1 MKSVRIRIRVHHN
14 IVSTADEGEICLIH
28 VRKNPDSAQVGNCE
42 GLRLTRLHY
51 LAGRDESL
59 DNFAADWSEHRDLRR
74 RRGLRQIGRIPDPEN
89 FHSLVGRI
97 QIGLSLVA
105 VRLGLLKVAL
115 GDGVVLIE
123 ILRTRIVLV
132 RETRGIGRLQICVQ
146 QLRIIRTAHFQHWLA
161 RFDPLSG
168 YGENAAHGPTNLSDH
183 RRRREGIVS
192 HRTCEPERAG

>member
-1 MKSVRIRIRVHHN
+1 MVKACS
-14 IVSTADEGEICLIH
+14 
-28 VRKNPDSAQVGNCE
+28 
-42 GLRLTRLHY
+42 LTRLHD

-59 DNFAADWSEHRDLRR
+59 HNFAADAGASTGTCAEE
-74 RRGLRQIGRIPDPEN
+74 GGFRQIGRILDPEN

-132 RETRGIGRLQICVQ
+132 RDDARNRPPSNMRPATANNRDCSTSSIGWPALTRCPEVR
-146 QLRIIRTAHFQHWLA
+146 R
-161 RFDPLSG
+161 G
-168 YGENAAHGPTNLSDH
+168 YGSQVHQ
-183 RRRREGIVS
+183 
-192 HRTCEPERAG
+192 PE